1 MLNRRDL
8 LRGTAVASVAGPLPS
23 LLRVDCAQAQAVDLL
38 KIFVPAAPGGG
49 WDQTARTIEQVLRA
63 TGAVKGVQITN
74 VGGAGGTVGL
84 PQFLNQWKGQG
95 NALMVAG
102 MVMVGAIIA
111 NKSPVKLS
119 QATPIAR
126 LTGEFH
132 ALVVP
137 AQSPFKNAKEFAAAL
152 KADPTKV
159 PVAGGSAGGSDHILL
174 GMIAKA
180 VGVRPTKVS
189 YVAFAGGGPATAAL
203 LGNQVAAGISGYGEF
218 AEQIKAGKLRLIA
231 ISSDKRQPGI
241 DAPTLKEEGID
252 VELFNWRGVFA
263 PPGVNDAQRQA
274 MIALIERMAATPQ
287 WAEACKK
294 RDWTPITLTRRRLQ
308 DLPRQPRRR
317 ASKAFSKSSGW
328 RDMAERGAG
337 ARRGRGASPPS
348 ARRSS
353 RLGVLVLAGVVY
365 WQTAIDS
372 GVADLRQGRSDRG
385 SRHRPRS
392 ASACSASLLL
402 VAAWRGGW
410 QSEEERAAHHRPCGA
425 RLDRRRARSSTCC

>member
-1 MLNRRDL
+1 MLTRRDL
-8 LRGTAVASVAGPLPS
+8 MVGTAAATAAVAAPSVFLTDGTAS
-23 LLRVDCAQAQAVDLL
+23 AQAVDLL

-49 WDQTARTIEQVLRA
+49 WDQTARTVEQVLRT

-74 VGGAGGTVGL
+74 VGGAGGIVGL

-111 NKSPVKLS
+111 NKSPVKLA

-126 LTGEFH
+126 LTGEFL

-137 AQSPFKNAKEFAAAL
+137 AQSPFKSAKDVAAAL

-180 VGVRPTKVS
+180 VGVSPTKVS

-203 LGNQVAAGISGYGEF
+203 IGNQVAAGISGFGEF
-218 AEQIKAGKLRLIA
+218 SEQIKAGKLRLVA
-231 ISSDKRQPGI
+231 ISADKRQPEI

-263 PPGVNDAQRQA
+263 PPGVNETQRKA
-274 MIALIERMAATPQ
+274 MIALMEKMVATPQ
-287 WAEACKK
+287 WAEACKN
-294 RDWTPITLTRRRLQ
+294 RDWTPITLLG
-308 DLPRQPRRR
+308 DDY
-317 ASKAFSKSSGW
+317 KSFL
-328 RDMAERGAG
+328 DTE
-337 ARRGRGASPPS
+337 
-348 ARRSS
+348 
-353 RLGVLVLAGVVY
+353 
-365 WQTAIDS
+365 T
-372 GVADLRQGRSDRG
+372 
-385 SRHRPRS
+385 
-392 ASACSASLLL
+392 
-402 VAAWRGGW
+402 
-410 QSEEERAAHHRPCGA
+410 A
-425 RLDRRRARSSTCC
+425 RLEGILKELGLA

>member
-1 MLNRRDL
+1 MPTRRDL
-8 LRGTAVASVAGPLPS
+8 LRSAALGPAVAALPWS
-23 LLRVDCAQAQAVDLL
+23 LLTAEEAHAQAIDLL

-49 WDQTARTIEQVLRA
+49 WDQTARTIEQVLRV

-74 VGGAGGTVGL
+74 VGGAGGAVGL

-111 NKSPVKLS
+111 NKSPVKLA

-126 LTGEFH
+126 LTGEFL

-137 AQSPFKNAKEFAAAL
+137 AQSPFKSAKDFAAAL

-180 VGVRPTKVS
+180 IGVPPTKVS

-218 AEQIKAGKLRLIA
+218 AEQVKAGKLRVIA
-231 ISSDKRQPGI
+231 ISSDKRQDGI
-241 DAPTLKEEGID
+241 AAPTLKEEGID

-263 PPGVNDAQRQA
+263 PPGVSDAQRKA
-274 MIALIERMAATPQ
+274 MIALMEKMAASPQ
-287 WAEACKK
+287 WAEACKNH
-294 RDWTPITLTRRRLQ
+294 DWTQITLLGDDYKTFLV
-308 DLPRQPRRR
+308 
-317 ASKAFSKSSGW
+317 G
-328 RDMAERGAG
+328 ET
-337 ARRGRGASPPS
+337 ARIEGILKE
-348 ARRSS
+348 
-353 RLGVLVLAGVVY
+353 LGLA
-365 WQTAIDS
+365 
-372 GVADLRQGRSDRG
+372 
-385 SRHRPRS
+385 
-392 ASACSASLLL
+392 
-402 VAAWRGGW
+402 
-410 QSEEERAAHHRPCGA
+410 
-425 RLDRRRARSSTCC
+425 

>member
-1 MLNRRDL
+1 MLTRRDL
-8 LRGTAVASVAGPLPS
+8 LRSAAFVPAAGALSLS
-23 LLRVDCAQAQAVDLL
+23 LLTAERAQAQAIDLL

-63 TGAVKGVQITN
+63 TAAVKGVQITN

-111 NKSPVKLS
+111 NKSAVRLA

-126 LTGEFH
+126 LTGEYQ

-137 AQSPFKNAKEFAAAL
+137 APSPFKSAKDFAAAL

-180 VGVRPTKVS
+180 IGVPPTKVS

-218 AEQIKAGKLRLIA
+218 AEQVKAGKLRLLA
-231 ISSDKRQPGI
+231 VSSDKRLEGI
-241 DAPTLKEEGID
+241 AAPTLKEEGID
-252 VELFNWRGVFA
+252 VELANWRGVFA
-263 PPGVNDAQRQA
+263 PPGVNEAQRKA
-274 MIALIERMAATPQ
+274 MIALMEKMTASPQ
-287 WAEACKK
+287 WAEACKL
-294 RDWTPITLTRRRLQ
+294 REWTPTTLVGDGYKTFL
-308 DLPRQPRRR
+308 D
-317 ASKAFSKSSGW
+317 
-328 RDMAERGAG
+328 AET
-337 ARRGRGASPPS
+337 ARIEGILKE
-348 ARRSS
+348 
-353 RLGVLVLAGVVY
+353 LGLA
-365 WQTAIDS
+365 
-372 GVADLRQGRSDRG
+372 
-385 SRHRPRS
+385 
-392 ASACSASLLL
+392 
-402 VAAWRGGW
+402 
-410 QSEEERAAHHRPCGA
+410 
-425 RLDRRRARSSTCC
+425 

>member
-8 LRGTAVASVAGPLPS
+8 LLGTAAVS
-23 LLRVDCAQAQAVDLL
+23 LLTIESAQAQAVDLL

-84 PQFLNQWKGQG
+84 PQFLNQWRGQG
-95 NALMVAG
+95 NSLMVGG

-111 NKSPVKLS
+111 NKSPVKLAN
-119 QATPIAR
+119 ATPIAR
-126 LTGEFH
+126 LTGEFQ

-137 AQSPFKNAKEFAAAL
+137 AQSPFKSAKDFADGL

-180 VGVRPTKVS
+180 LGVAPTKVS

-231 ISSDKRQPGI
+231 ISADKRQPGI
-241 DAPTLKEEGID
+241 EAPTLKEQGID

-263 PPGVNDAQRQA
+263 PPGVNDAQRKA
-274 MIALIERMAATPQ
+274 MIALIEKMAASPQ
-287 WAEACKK
+287 WAEACQK
-294 RDWTPITLTRRRLQ
+294 RDWTQITLLG
-308 DLPRQPRRR
+308 DDY
-317 ASKAFSKSSGW
+317 KAFL
-328 RDMAERGAG
+328 ETET
-337 ARRGRGASPPS
+337 ARIEGILKE
-348 ARRSS
+348 
-353 RLGVLVLAGVVY
+353 LGLA
-365 WQTAIDS
+365 
-372 GVADLRQGRSDRG
+372 
-385 SRHRPRS
+385 
-392 ASACSASLLL
+392 
-402 VAAWRGGW
+402 
-410 QSEEERAAHHRPCGA
+410 
-425 RLDRRRARSSTCC
+425 